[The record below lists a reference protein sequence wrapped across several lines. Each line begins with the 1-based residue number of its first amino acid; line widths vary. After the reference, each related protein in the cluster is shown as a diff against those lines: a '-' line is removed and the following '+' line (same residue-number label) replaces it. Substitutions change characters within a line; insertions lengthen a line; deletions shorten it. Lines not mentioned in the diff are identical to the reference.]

1 MLEDVESIESNKTWQ
16 LVTLPRG
23 HRPIR
28 LKWVYKL
35 KKDAAG
41 KVVKHKVRLVAKGYI
56 QQ

>member
-1 MLEDVESIESNKTWQ
+1 MLEDIESIESNKTWQ

-23 HRPIR
+23 HRPIG